1 MTSIDRAARHPS
13 GTARARAGQV
23 AGAFGIDL
31 LALAALVALTVTAAV
46 AAQPDLAILTG
57 LALAGFVVGQLLSWS
72 RSGRSLGH
80 WVTGIRHVTT
90 SDSAPPGLARAIGAN
105 WLADVRHARDPV
117 DPEITVPLLAPVAPV
132 TPPMASAP
140 PSAPAA
146 AGHVP
151 PTTSD
156 SAEPASPAQSTSRAL
171 LVVDGRVSGAIGD
184 GVVIGR
190 NPTPTGSERAVSV
203 ADLQRE
209 ISKVHLAPQM
219 DESGRVWVIDRQ
231 STNGSTITRADG
243 IAERL
248 NPAKPVELTLG
259 DVVQFG
265 SHTISVQFV
274 TEVRVA
280 KR

>member
-1 MTSIDRAARHPS
+1 MTSIDRATRQPS

-23 AGAFGIDL
+23 AGAFGVDL
-31 LALAALVALTVTAAV
+31 LALAAFVGLTVAAATAS
-46 AAQPDLAILTG
+46 QPDLTILAG

-72 RSGRSLGH
+72 RTGRSLGY
-80 WVTGIRHVTT
+80 WATGVRQVTA
-90 SDSAPPGLARAIGAN
+90 SDSAPPGLARALGAN

-117 DPEITVPLLAPVAPV
+117 DPEITVPLLPPVAPV
-132 TPPMASAP
+132 SVPTTASAASAP
-140 PSAPAA
+140 SVAGPVAA
-146 AGHVP
+146 TPG
-151 PTTSD
+151 D
-156 SAEPASPAQSTSRAL
+156 SAEAAPSAQSTSRAL

-203 ADLQRE
+203 ADLQRQ
-209 ISKVHLAPQM
+209 ISKVHLALQM
-219 DESGRVWVIDRQ
+219 DENGRVWVIDRQ

-243 IAERL
+243 TPESL
-248 NPAKPVELTLG
+248 DPAKPVELTLG

-265 SHTISVQFV
+265 SHTVSVQFV
-274 TEVRVA
+274 TEVKLA